1 MKDNDYKIMLSD
13 DNIYH
18 VQKWYICTRY
28 PLFGMSGAFTP
39 GRAASTIPN
48 VINKVLP
55 PEVGNYYYVIDDNI
69 PGNTRN
75 EGFRTKEDAKIAL
88 LIYIT

>member
-28 PLFGMSGAFTP
+28 PLFGMSGAFT
-39 GRAASTIPN
+39 
-48 VINKVLP
+48 
-55 PEVGNYYYVIDDNI
+55 GNYYYVIDDNI